1 MGFHKVNKLGLYVH
15 PCHHMLLRFEQ
26 DKNLGLLY
34 FTRFKLCCR
43 WGHPC
48 FTNTCLVK
56 KSHSIQILTLWDN
69 IFFKFYW
76 ILSRKILSMNFSI
89 SQKCKL
95 HVAINKHIQVMELK
109 IFNSISVKH
118 WWEDDRYLIFTA
130 CDTWQN
136 VCGKCNNISR
146 LVGKWE
152 GEHLQ
157 VLMCTSL
164 IVILI
169 QKWHPATSTQF
180 RGI

>member
-1 MGFHKVNKLGLYVH
+1 MFIPAITCPSGWGGMKIWDFDILPDLNFVAAG
-15 PCHHMLLRFEQ
+15 
-26 DKNLGLLY
+26 
-34 FTRFKLCCR
+34 
-43 WGHPC
+43 GHPC

-56 KSHSIQILTLWDN
+56 KSHSIQILTLWEN
-69 IFFKFYW
+69 IFFKFYL
-76 ILSRKILSMNFSI
+76 ILSWKILSMNFSI

-95 HVAINKHIQVMELK
+95 HVAINKHIQVMKLK

-118 WWEDDRYLIFTA
+118 WWEDHWYLTFTA

-146 LVGKWE
+146 LLGKWE

-164 IVILI
+164 ILI
-169 QKWHPATSTQF
+169 QKWHTATSTQF

>member
-1 MGFHKVNKLGLYVH
+1 MFILLLS
-15 PCHHMLLRFEQ
+15 CHHMPLRLGW
-26 DKNLGLLY
+26 DKNLGLWY

-48 FTNTCLVK
+48 FTNTCLVE

-69 IFFKFYW
+69 IFFKFYNEFSHERFSQW
-76 ILSRKILSMNFSI
+76 ILVF
-89 SQKCKL
+89 CKL
-95 HVAINKHIQVMELK
+95 HVAINKHIQVMKLK

-118 WWEDDRYLIFTA
+118 WWGDHWYLTFTA

-146 LVGKWE
+146 LLGKWE

-164 IVILI
+164 ILI